1 MVRSRWWGLAALLV
15 AGVAV
20 ASFWPDGRVAAQ
32 EGEEEPTEME
42 VERPP
47 EEPDGDETIQ
57 SDLSDVLQALE
68 DAGLPGA
75 LQEIAVQQPWIPV
88 PGAGILA
95 LNGASAEVYVLSVV
109 EAEQAIGNISG
120 ENAAFQPPANATIWR
135 QLTMIVILQDAPSH
149 PEIEQTLHEHPGI
162 AGAGHDRGTAFS
174 WTGWSARN
182 GRGRSGRAGCGDA
195 GSAARV
201 RERRVGGHRRRYGS
215 GPVAGRDRGDADP
228 CCAGARVP
236 AGRADVLTAGQ
247 YQRHAPETSPVAS
260 SPL

>member
-149 PEIEQTLHEHPGI
+149 PEIEQTLTSILGSPVLATI
-162 AGAGHDRGTAFS
+162 AGPPFPGPGGPPGMDGDAVEEPVAEMPEALPASGSGGLADTDAGTAPVPS
-174 WTGWSARN
+174 L
-182 GRGRSGRAGCGDA
+182 AGIGA
-195 GSAARV
+195 MLTLVALV
-201 RERRVGGHRRRYGS
+201 LVFRRVG
-215 GPVAGRDRGDADP
+215 
-228 CCAGARVP
+228 
-236 AGRADVLTAGQ
+236 Q
-247 YQRHAPETSPVAS
+247 TS
-260 SPL
+260 